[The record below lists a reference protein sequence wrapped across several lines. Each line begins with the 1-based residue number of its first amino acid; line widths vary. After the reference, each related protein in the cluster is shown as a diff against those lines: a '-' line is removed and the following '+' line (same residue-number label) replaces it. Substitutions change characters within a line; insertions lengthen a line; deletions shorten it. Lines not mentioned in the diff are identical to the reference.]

1 MEMEVCTAV
10 QFGKSRVAHDYCYFF
25 SNDIYDA
32 EKGTGH
38 STGQLQ
44 NNFRKIVS

>member
-1 MEMEVCTAV
+1 MEVCTAV
-10 QFGKSRVAHDYCYFF
+10 QFGKSRVAHYYFF

-32 EKGTGH
+32 EKGTGD
-38 STGQLQ
+38 STGQHQ